1 MSDGQRDEW
10 WGVGVGCWG
19 GVLGWRV
26 GCGCEVVVGVMD
38 EVIIVSGGGEVG
50 QVVEVVVIVI

>member
-1 MSDGQRDEW
+1 M
-10 WGVGVGCWG
+10 VGCWG